1 MELNLKI
8 LALLLQ
14 CTSIFRC
21 ILFMKAKKKKKFILF
36 IPPIKKLFLSLSH
49 SVPLSLSQI
58 TQLSFT
64 LQIHSQSVPLF
75 LSQITPLPNHPSSSS
90 HPLDP
95 AVPRP
100 QITHRRSSLT
110 VTLSLSLDSHSFV
123 DWVWLWDWIDRVWLF
138 RVYAP
143 MSFCGCEIRFVGWW
157 GDGVVVCGGVTT
169 VVDSW
174 WS

>member
-1 MELNLKI
+1 MCTVHESKNIYIFYSSHRLKNHFF
-8 LALLLQ
+8 L
-14 CTSIFRC
+14 S
-21 ILFMKAKKKKKFILF
+21 
-36 IPPIKKLFLSLSH
+36 LSLSH

-64 LQIHSQSVPLF
+64 LPNHSQSVPLF
-75 LSQITPLPNHPSSSS
+75 LSQITPPLPNHPSSSS

-110 VTLSLSLDSHSFV
+110 ITLSLSSLTPLLTGFD
-123 DWVWLWDWIDRVWLF
+123 
-138 RVYAP
+138 
-143 MSFCGCEIRFVGWW
+143 CEIGLTGFDCFMVVLRW
-157 GDGVVVCGGVTT
+157 GFVVCGGATT

>member
-8 LALLLQ
+8 LAPLLQ

-21 ILFMKAKKKKKFILF
+21 ALFMKAKKKKKIILF
-36 IPPIKKLFLSLSH
+36 IPPIKKSFLSLSH

-90 HPLDP
+90 HPLD
-95 AVPRP
+95 
-100 QITHRRSSLT
+100 LT
-110 VTLSLSLDSHSFV
+110 VPNHSPSLHSHRHAVSLVSHSSV
-123 DWVWLWDWIDRVWLF
+123 DWFGNLI
-138 RVYAP
+138 
-143 MSFCGCEIRFVGWW
+143 I
-157 GDGVVVCGGVTT
+157 
-169 VVDSW
+169 
-174 WS
+174 

>member
-100 QITHRRSSLT
+100 QITHRHSFLT
-110 VTLSLSLDSHSFV
+110 VTLCLFSV
-123 DWVWLWDWIDRVWLF
+123 DWVWLWDRIDGVWLLHGC
-138 RVYAP
+138 AP
-143 MSFCGCEIRFVGWW
+143 VGFCGCTSVDF
-157 GDGVVVCGGVTT
+157 VVVLRWVF
-169 VVDSW
+169 VVML
-174 WS
+174 

>member
-8 LALLLQ
+8 LAPLLQ

-21 ILFMKAKKKKKFILF
+21 ALFMKAKKKKIILF
-36 IPPIKKLFLSLSH
+36 IPPIKKSFLSLSH

-64 LQIHSQSVPLF
+64 LPNHSQSVPLF
-75 LSQITPLPNHPSSSS
+75 LSQITPPLPNHPSSSS
-90 HPLDP
+90 HSFDL

-110 VTLSLSLDSHSFV
+110 VMLSLSSLTPLLTGFDCFV
-123 DWVWLWDWIDRVWLF
+123 VVLRWVFVVVLRWISWLCSDGFLWLCSGEF
-138 RVYAP
+138 H
-143 MSFCGCEIRFVGWW
+143 GCEIGFVG
-157 GDGVVVCGGVTT
+157 
-169 VVDSW
+169 
-174 WS
+174 